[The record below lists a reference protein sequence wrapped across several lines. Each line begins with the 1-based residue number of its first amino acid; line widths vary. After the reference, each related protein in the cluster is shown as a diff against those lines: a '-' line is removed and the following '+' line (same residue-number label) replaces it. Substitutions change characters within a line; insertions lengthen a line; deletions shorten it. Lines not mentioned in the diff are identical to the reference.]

1 MANERLA
8 QHYGLTDGYGNHF
21 RRVALDPERRRG
33 GLLTQAG
40 LLAMNSSGK
49 DSNPLKRGIWLL
61 ENLLN
66 DPPPPPPPAVPIIDL
81 TDPEIAK
88 MTLKERIE
96 DHRNQPACMSCHVK
110 IDPWGIA
117 LENYDA
123 LGLWRERVNG
133 KPVDSTSRLFNNEPL
148 NGMDGLKRFLLKN
161 RQDQFVR
168 ALTHKMMVYAL
179 GRPLTFADRNGV
191 EAIAAKVRQNGD
203 GLATLVLQ
211 ITSSELFLSK

>member
-1 MANERLA
+1 
-8 QHYGLTDGYGNHF
+8 
-21 RRVALDPERRRG
+21 
-33 GLLTQAG
+33 
-40 LLAMNSSGK
+40 
-49 DSNPLKRGIWLL
+49 
-61 ENLLN
+61 
-66 DPPPPPPPAVPIIDL
+66 
-81 TDPEIAK
+81 
-88 MTLKERIE
+88 
-96 DHRNQPACMSCHVK
+96 MSCHVK

-123 LGLWRERVNG
+123 LGHWRERVNG
-133 KPVDSTSRLFNNEPL
+133 KPVDSTSRLFNNESW

>member
-1 MANERLA
+1 
-8 QHYGLTDGYGNHF
+8 
-21 RRVALDPERRRG
+21 
-33 GLLTQAG
+33 
-40 LLAMNSSGK
+40 MNSSGK

-61 ENLLN
+61 ESLLN

-96 DHRNQPACMSCHVK
+96 DHRNQPACISCHVK

-123 LGLWRERVNG
+123 LGLWREQVNG
-133 KPVDSTSRLFNNEPL
+133 KPVDSTSRLFNNESL